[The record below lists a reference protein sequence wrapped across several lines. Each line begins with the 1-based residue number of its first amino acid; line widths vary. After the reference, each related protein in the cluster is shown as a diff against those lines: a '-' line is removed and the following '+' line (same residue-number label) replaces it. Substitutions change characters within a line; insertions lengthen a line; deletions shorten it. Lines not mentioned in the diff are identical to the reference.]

1 MSLPSG
7 ISLTLEEGRA
17 DGDTIGRYRD
27 ERCGLE
33 LLIPGGPVLRAPVPS
48 PNEPPCEAEITL
60 SRLPITMAL
69 RLSIL
74 PADAAQSV
82 RPIDLV
88 RAIAQTR
95 STALPRPHAATP
107 EQLKR
112 WGCEAAA
119 SEIYPLPVTQGG
131 DGAADTEEVLVLL
144 RAGQL
149 VTIFLRFPRARL
161 QGPSWALWS
170 SVVLGRLRFLDAAS
184 PGSDPPLFPPSTF
197 LAPGIDGLLHADCAQ
212 RIDRLQPLAQLA
224 AAGSTRTVNE
234 LHKHCALL
242 LSATDP
248 PDRAIGPAERR
259 DLLELLIADLP
270 EDAAASALA
279 HTLAEV
285 QSGFDLRGF
294 ALLVL
299 HVLGVRTAS
308 FSAPA

>member
-1 MSLPSG
+1 MSLPAG
-7 ISLTLEEGRA
+7 ISLTVE
-17 DGDTIGRYRD
+17 DGGQDGVGRYRD

-33 LLIPGGPVLRAPVPS
+33 LLIPGGPLLRAPVPS

-60 SRLPITMAL
+60 SRLPVTMAL
-69 RLSIL
+69 RLSSL

-82 RPIDLV
+82 RPIELV
-88 RAIAQTR
+88 RSIAQTR
-95 STALPRPHAATP
+95 STALPRPHTATP
-107 EQLKR
+107 EQLDR

-119 SEIYPLPVTQGG
+119 SEIYPLPISQSS
-131 DGAADTEEVLVLL
+131 DSAADTEEVLVLL

-149 VTIFLRFPRARL
+149 ITIFLRFPRAQL
-161 QGPSWALWS
+161 PGPSWALWS
-170 SVVLGRLRFLDAAS
+170 SVVLGRLRLVGAAS
-184 PGSDPPLFPPSTF
+184 AASDPPLFPPSTF
-197 LAPGIDGLLHADCAQ
+197 LAPGIEGLLHADSAR
-212 RIDRLQPLAQLA
+212 RIERLQPLAQLA
-224 AAGSTRTVNE
+224 AQGNTRTVNE
-234 LHKHCALL
+234 LHKRCALL

-285 QSGFDLRGF
+285 QNHFDLRGF
-294 ALLVL
+294 VLLLL

-308 FSAPA
+308 FAASV